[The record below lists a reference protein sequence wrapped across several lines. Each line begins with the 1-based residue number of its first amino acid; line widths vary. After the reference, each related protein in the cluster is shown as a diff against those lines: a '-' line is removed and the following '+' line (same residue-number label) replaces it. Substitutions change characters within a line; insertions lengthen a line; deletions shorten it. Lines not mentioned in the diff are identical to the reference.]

1 MIYED
6 YFKSV
11 IGGNFKS
18 PEYYST
24 YENKTYEPIQVNT
37 MPNNF
42 NDTID
47 LYPDIYKVVL
57 PMVDKMLV
65 GKDVNSLDEIILDKW
80 TLEIYDSLEAE
91 DNINKN
97 NQIYESET
105 TSSNKVGNI
114 TDTKMVNSN
123 PITNLNQLKS
133 NQAINLNNSNQVTSL
148 NQLNKINQT
157 TNLSS
162 RLNNSNLSQTVSSNQ
177 TMNNQNNYAKNVIN
191 SNIQTKEVSNS
202 NIQAKEV
209 INSNVQAKEET
220 VDVVSRY
227 QNRKNPL
234 LRDLIKIMILNRIF
248 GNNNYNRPP
257 RPPYPNFSRETY
269 SPYVVQNNQE
279 PSYKSVDAN
288 PYSKYLKNKPKTYFD
303 TPYPEEG

>member
-42 NDTID
+42 NDTIE

-57 PMVDKMLV
+57 PMIDKMLV

-91 DNINKN
+91 DNTSKN

-123 PITNLNQLKS
+123 P
-133 NQAINLNNSNQVTSL
+133 VTSL

-157 TNLSS
+157 TSS
-162 RLNNSNLSQTVSSNQ
+162 SNRLNNSNLSQTVSSNQ
-177 TMNNQNNYAKNVIN
+177 TMNNQNNYAKNVSN

-202 NIQAKEV
+202 NIQTKEV

-257 RPPYPNFSRETY
+257 RPPYLNFSRETY
-269 SPYVVQNNQE
+269 SPYVVQNNQD

>member
-65 GKDVNSLDEIILDKW
+65 GKDVNALDEIILDKW

-91 DNINKN
+91 DNTNKN

-123 PITNLNQLKS
+123 P
-133 NQAINLNNSNQVTSL
+133 VTSL

-157 TNLSS
+157 TSS
-162 RLNNSNLSQTVSSNQ
+162 SNRLNNSNLSQTVSSNQ
-177 TMNNQNNYAKNVIN
+177 TMNNQNNYAK
-191 SNIQTKEVSNS
+191 TVSNS
-202 NIQAKEV
+202 NIQTKEV

>member
-65 GKDVNSLDEIILDKW
+65 GKDVNSLDETILDKW

-91 DNINKN
+91 DNTNKN

-123 PITNLNQLKS
+123 
-133 NQAINLNNSNQVTSL
+133 QAINSNNSNQVTNL
-148 NQLNKINQT
+148 NQLNKMNQT
-157 TNLSS
+157 TSS
-162 RLNNSNLSQTVSSNQ
+162 SNRLNNSNLSQTVNSNQ
-177 TMNNQNNYAKNVIN
+177 IMNNQNNYAKNVSN
-191 SNIQTKEVSNS
+191 SNIQTKEV
-202 NIQAKEV
+202 
-209 INSNVQAKEET
+209 INFNVQAKEET

-257 RPPYPNFSRETY
+257 RPPYPNFSREIY

-279 PSYKSVDAN
+279 PSYKPVDAN

>member
-65 GKDVNSLDEIILDKW
+65 GKDVNSLDETILDKW

-91 DNINKN
+91 DNTNKN

-123 PITNLNQLKS
+123 P
-133 NQAINLNNSNQVTSL
+133 VTSL

-157 TNLSS
+157 TSS
-162 RLNNSNLSQTVSSNQ
+162 SNRLNNSNLSQTVSSNQ
-177 TMNNQNNYAKNVIN
+177 TMNNQNNYAKTVSN
-191 SNIQTKEVSNS
+191 SNIQTKEVINS
-202 NIQAKEV
+202 NIQTKEV

>member
-42 NDTID
+42 DDTIE

-65 GKDVNSLDEIILDKW
+65 GKDVNSLDETILDKW

-91 DNINKN
+91 DNTNKN
-97 NQIYESET
+97 NQVYESET

-114 TDTKMVNSN
+114 TDTKLV
-123 PITNLNQLKS
+123 
-133 NQAINLNNSNQVTSL
+133 NSNQVTNL

-157 TNLSS
+157 TNLSN

-177 TMNNQNNYAKNVIN
+177 TMNNQNNYAKNVSN

-202 NIQAKEV
+202 NIQTKEV

-248 GNNNYNRPP
+248 GNNNYNKPP

-279 PSYKSVDAN
+279 PSYKPVDAN

>member
-24 YENKTYEPIQVNT
+24 YENKTYEPVQVNT

-65 GKDVNSLDEIILDKW
+65 GKDVNSLDETILDKW

-91 DNINKN
+91 DNTNKN

-114 TDTKMVNSN
+114 TNTKMVNSN
-123 PITNLNQLKS
+123 
-133 NQAINLNNSNQVTSL
+133 QAINNRNS
-148 NQLNKINQT
+148 
-157 TNLSS
+157 
-162 RLNNSNLSQTVSSNQ
+162 
-177 TMNNQNNYAKNVIN
+177 YAKNVIN

-202 NIQAKEV
+202 NIQAKEI

-257 RPPYPNFSRETY
+257 RPPYPNFSREIY

-279 PSYKSVDAN
+279 PSYKPVDAN